1 MLEENKTVE
10 LNEEDLEKVAGGSE
24 ELDYAVN
31 YMLGHLS
38 IAAGSTNDKEILGQI
53 EKIKGYISDNNFKEA
68 YHIATIAIDHFE
80 DFQEW
85 QRAIAHIKIVAETL
99 RRECGA

>member
-1 MLEENKTVE
+1 MNMMKQVLLVKDIEE
-10 LNEEDLEKVAGGSE
+10 
-24 ELDYAVN
+24 
-31 YMLGHLS
+31 
-38 IAAGSTNDKEILGQI
+38 
-53 EKIKGYISDNNFKEA
+53 IKGYISDNNFKEA

-85 QRAIAHIKIVAETL
+85 QRAIAHIIIVAETL